1 MTAAPT
7 GTIHGVPIQSVADL
21 KSWIG
26 EDLARYDRGPV
37 ATLLR
42 EPQVRWQVKLRVAEL
57 LVNRRV
63 PWLAPLARWRL
74 QAGAV
79 RLGYT
84 IPLNV
89 CGPGL
94 KLPHWGTIVIGA
106 NASVGRHA
114 TIHPGTLIGERGGSP
129 RVGDRV
135 YVGSGAKVY
144 GPVTVGDDAYLAPN
158 CVVTR
163 TVPPGAVMVGVPA
176 RPREQDQLRLP

>member
-84 IPLNV
+84 IPST
-89 CGPGL
+89 C
-94 KLPHWGTIVIGA
+94 A
-106 NASVGRHA
+106 
-114 TIHPGTLIGERGGSP
+114 
-129 RVGDRV
+129 
-135 YVGSGAKVY
+135 
-144 GPVTVGDDAYLAPN
+144 
-158 CVVTR
+158 
-163 TVPPGAVMVGVPA
+163 A
-176 RPREQDQLRLP
+176 RA

>member
-1 MTAAPT
+1 M
-7 GTIHGVPIQSVADL
+7 
-21 KSWIG
+21 
-26 EDLARYDRGPV
+26 
-37 ATLLR
+37 
-42 EPQVRWQVKLRVAEL
+42 
-57 LVNRRV
+57 
-63 PWLAPLARWRL
+63 
-74 QAGAV
+74 
-79 RLGYT
+79 
-84 IPLNV
+84 